1 MVYDRPSFEFVGES
15 HHYPITAE
23 DRVKEFLYLP
33 DTYENRFRYGIID
46 IQTDN
51 DNNRIFMVDMN
62 KGSFAPIDGYL
73 QSKIEY
79 VTASGDYDILSEYKQ
94 SDSYVSVTSVS
105 PIISNLQTQTF
116 TSCYLIT
123 DEEAMRERDDYPE
136 NCLISI
142 LNSKRSYT
150 YRNGKFYL
158 IGSLDI
164 VEDDKEKFYPLR
176 PRRGKGNIINTN
188 KELYA
193 KVLRCD
199 SCGAELDFKDMIDH
213 KIKCKSCG
221 CTNLIFVK

>member
-1 MVYDRPSFEFVGES
+1 MSIGLSTRFLSNSY
-15 HHYPITAE
+15 HYPITAE
-23 DRVKEFLYLP
+23 DRVREFLYLP
-33 DTYENRFRYGIID
+33 DTYENRFRYGIIS
-46 IQTDN
+46 IQTDS

-62 KGSFAPIDGYL
+62 QGSFAPIDGYL

-79 VTASGDYDILSEYKQ
+79 VTASGSYDISSDYKQ
-94 SDSYVSVTSVS
+94 SDSYVSVTNTVS

-116 TSCYLIT
+116 TSCYIIT
-123 DEEAMRERDDYPE
+123 DEEAMRERNDYPE

-158 IGSLDI
+158 IGSLDV
-164 VEDDKEKFYPLR
+164 VENDKKEES
-176 PRRGKGNIINTN
+176 

-221 CTNLIFVK
+221 CTNLIFTK

>member
-1 MVYDRPSFEFVGES
+1 MSISTRFLSDSY
-15 HHYPITAE
+15 HYPITAE

-33 DTYENRFRYGIID
+33 DTFENRHRYGIID

-51 DNNRIFMVDMN
+51 DNNTIFTIDMN
-62 KGSFAPIDGYL
+62 GGSLAALMNGDIR

-79 VTASGDYDILSEYKQ
+79 VTASGSYDVISNIDEFIDGYKT
-94 SDSYVSVTSVS
+94 VTSS
-105 PIISNLQTQTF
+105 STHITSLQTQTF
-116 TSCYLIT
+116 TSCYIIT
-123 DEEAMRERDDYPE
+123 DEETMRERNDYPE

-164 VEDDKEKFYPLR
+164 VEDDKKEES
-176 PRRGKGNIINTN
+176 

-221 CTNLIFVK
+221 CTNLIFAK